1 MQEAVDGKVSHLALG
16 GVAEFFGLGNRA
28 VQVDDDVPQRFF
40 LFGDVIVPFVQS
52 KGEHVRRR
60 VYISIVPIQFMNRIG
75 VADEDA
81 DFRILRHLLQLSA
94 FLQDGINQFL
104 EIFIKKFHVTIG
116 NGDFH
121 VGILQLIGIRDK
133 GQGIKRIYKSEE

>member
-1 MQEAVDGKVSHLALG
+1 MDGKVSHLALG
-16 GVAEFFGLGNRA
+16 GVAKFFRLGNRA

-40 LFGDVIVPFVQS
+40 LFGDVIVSFVQR

-81 DFRILRHLLQLSA
+81 DFRILRHLLQLRA
-94 FLQDGINQFL
+94 FL
-104 EIFIKKFHVTIG
+104 
-116 NGDFH
+116 
-121 VGILQLIGIRDK
+121 
-133 GQGIKRIYKSEE
+133 